1 MFSRIFVE
9 LILRNTVEGERP
21 VGFASY
27 REIGNDELYGVL
39 KDMELANL
47 VRGKSS
53 REILLITG
61 IYAREENTGDS
72 EMIRDAAQQLLV
84 EVVAK
89 ELEKNYSFALF
100 VAERGTAAK
109 HVVYALER
117 QGFVRPHLADENDKR
132 TIYLVDMHEPLM
144 FLHNLETTTFLIGIP
159 VSLSFGTSTRRRSA
173 LWTRSS
179 TRITGRSKERI
190 VSI

>member
-1 MFSRIFVE
+1 MENDSL

-39 KDMELANL
+39 KRHGACESGARKEQPGDPPDHGDL
-47 VRGKSS
+47 
-53 REILLITG
+53 RE
-61 IYAREENTGDS
+61 RENTGDS

-109 HVVYALER
+109 HVVRA
-117 QGFVRPHLADENDKR
+117 GK
-132 TIYLVDMHEPLM
+132 
-144 FLHNLETTTFLIGIP
+144 
-159 VSLSFGTSTRRRSA
+159 TRLCASAPGRR
-173 LWTRSS
+173 
-179 TRITGRSKERI
+179 K
-190 VSI
+190 